1 MKIFAIRGAITVD
14 ADTPE
19 QVTARSV
26 ELMKTVAERNPS
38 ARPISV
44 IISTTEDIR
53 SFYPARAIRE
63 SGVTDAPLFSCKEP
77 EIKGALPLCIRVL
90 VTAVSEDDGAKA
102 VHAYLGKAAALRR
115 DLA

>member
-90 VTAVSEDDGAKA
+90 VSEDDGAEA
-102 VHAYLGKAAALRR
+102 VHAYLGKAATLRR